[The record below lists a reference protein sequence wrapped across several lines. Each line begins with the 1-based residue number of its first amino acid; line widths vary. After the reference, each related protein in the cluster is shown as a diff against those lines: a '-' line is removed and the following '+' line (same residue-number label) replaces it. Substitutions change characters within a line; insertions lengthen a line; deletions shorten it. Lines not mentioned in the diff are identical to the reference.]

1 LQALLQ
7 IRLNLLYVRLA
18 ISSRTNLTIRVI
30 ALKTPNNKRDLIG
43 PFVFML
49 LWLFM
54 SGHAAI
60 AAPFFDQFIDPHD
73 SKFDTS
79 QWILDKKGFLPVPI
93 IITEPAVGYGAG
105 AALLFFHAKK
115 AAPILQKT
123 ESRITNDRDTKK
135 TLLPPSISGLVG
147 LGTENGTWAAGGF
160 HFGSWQQDRMRY
172 LGGVAYPSVN
182 LTFYGGGESPIL
194 SKGLG
199 YNLEGWFLLQELLF
213 RIKNSNFF
221 LGPRLIYYNVDS
233 RFDLNL
239 PIEGIAPWQFNLQ
252 SYGLGVKAVY
262 DSRDNIFTPNT
273 GISAGISTMFYTVDN
288 EITDSKDYR
297 MTDASSKIYWLLFS
311 DIVLGWRLHGGFSS
325 GDVPFYALPFI
336 DLRGIPAM
344 RYQGDN
350 VLVTEI
356 ETRWNV
362 NTRWSLIFFGG
373 VGRTADS
380 LGDFSKSENRWAGGT
395 GFRYLIARMLGMY
408 TGVDIARGP
417 EDWAFY
423 IQVGS
428 AWGR

>member
-1 LQALLQ
+1 MYTVRFLQGQ
-7 IRLNLLYVRLA
+7 IKKQPWFTTLKGDNKTGPKRA
-18 ISSRTNLTIRVI
+18 I
-30 ALKTPNNKRDLIG
+30 
-43 PFVFML
+43 VFML

-54 SGHAAI
+54 PGYTVI
-60 AAPFFDQFIDPHD
+60 ASPFLDQFIDPHD

-79 QWILDKKGFLPVPI
+79 QWLLDKKGALPVPI

-105 AALLFFHAKK
+105 AALLYFHVKK
-115 AAPILQKT
+115 KTPTLQKT
-123 ESRITNDRDTKK
+123 GNTIMNSSEAKRPS
-135 TLLPPSISGLVG
+135 LPPSISGIVG

-172 LGGVAYPSVN
+172 LGGLMYPSVN

-194 SKGLG
+194 SKGLD

-213 RIKNSNFF
+213 RLKDSNFF
-221 LGPRLIYYNVDS
+221 LGPRLIYYNVES
-233 RFDLNL
+233 SFDLNL
-239 PIEGIAPWQFNLQ
+239 PVEGIGPWQFNLQ
-252 SYGLGVKAVY
+252 SYGLGVKAAY

-288 EITDSKDYR
+288 AIRGNKDYQ
-297 MTDASSKIYWLLFS
+297 MTDASSKIYWQLFP

-336 DLRGIPAM
+336 DLRGIPAL

-350 VLVTEI
+350 VLATEI
-356 ETRWNV
+356 ETRWNL
-362 NTRWSLIFFGG
+362 NTRWSLILFGG

-380 LGDFSKSENRWAGGT
+380 LGDFNESENRWAGGA
-395 GFRYLIARMLGMY
+395 GFRYLIARVLGMY
-408 TGVDIARGP
+408 TGIDIARGP